1 MPLVRHVPSFS
12 PLLLCGSCTV
22 RDEFA
27 YKDLLQVLEGKVLR
41 FWRQALSRHGRV
53 CVCHRL
59 GGWGA
64 LLGVPSLST
73 LAGLRGQASGA
84 WERVLGRTGWTPS
97 ETTWPMK
104 CTMWTPWL
112 LADSSHSWPGPWSL
126 HPGQSLPLLTL
137 CSGVLGL
144 VWSLWPRPGKDRAAG
159 HWPCC

>member
-1 MPLVRHVPSFS
+1 MEKLLQGLTIPIGRQILEISMAFFCWSFMPLVRHVPSFS

-27 YKDLLQVLEGKVLR
+27 YKDLLQVLEGKILR

-59 GGWGA
+59 RGWGA

-84 WERVLGRTGWTPS
+84 
-97 ETTWPMK
+97 
-104 CTMWTPWL
+104 
-112 LADSSHSWPGPWSL
+112 
-126 HPGQSLPLLTL
+126 
-137 CSGVLGL
+137 
-144 VWSLWPRPGKDRAAG
+144 
-159 HWPCC
+159 